1 METDLKFRPFRS
13 PADPGWD
20 EAWAI
25 YQNSFPQKEIRS
37 LEDHLEALSDPRYT
51 ADGIWSDGRLTG
63 ILYYWTAPEYVYIE
77 HLAISPDLRGANMG
91 SRVLEAFCRKA
102 GRIVLEIDPPETE
115 IAVRRLRFYE
125 RLGFVRN
132 DYHYVHPAFQRPC
145 EPPQLVLMSY
155 PKAMTDEECRSFERF
170 VRDPVL
176 RYSCHGKKE

>member
-37 LEDHLEALSDPRYT
+37 LEDHLQALSDPHYT
-51 ADGIWSDGRLTG
+51 ADGIWSDGRLIG

-102 GRIVLEIDPPETE
+102 GRIVLEIDPPETG
-115 IAVRRLRFYE
+115 IAARKSPSAASDFPSGWGSCATITIMSIRRSS
-125 RLGFVRN
+125 
-132 DYHYVHPAFQRPC
+132 
-145 EPPQLVLMSY
+145 VLMSRTSWY
-155 PKAMTDEECRSFERF
+155 
-170 VRDPVL
+170 
-176 RYSCHGKKE
+176 

>member
-37 LEDHLEALSDPRYT
+37 LEDHLQALSDPHYT
-51 ADGIWSDGRLTG
+51 ADGIWSDGRLIG

-91 SRVLEAFCRKA
+91 SRVLEAFCWKSIRRRRKSPFA
-102 GRIVLEIDPPETE
+102 AFDFTSGWGSCATII
-115 IAVRRLRFYE
+115 IMYIRRSS
-125 RLGFVRN
+125 V
-132 DYHYVHPAFQRPC
+132 P
-145 EPPQLVLMSY
+145 MSR
-155 PKAMTDEECRSFERF
+155 TSWC
-170 VRDPVL
+170 
-176 RYSCHGKKE
+176 

>member
-37 LEDHLEALSDPRYT
+37 LEDHLQALSDPHYT
-51 ADGIWSDGRLTG
+51 ADGIWSDGRLIG

-91 SRVLEAFCRKA
+91 SRVLRLFA
-102 GRIVLEIDPPETE
+102 GRPDASCWKSI
-115 IAVRRLRFYE
+115 RRRRKSPFA
-125 RLGFVRN
+125 
-132 DYHYVHPAFQRPC
+132 AFDFTSGWGSCATIIIMYIRRSSVP
-145 EPPQLVLMSY
+145 MSR
-155 PKAMTDEECRSFERF
+155 TSWC
-170 VRDPVL
+170 
-176 RYSCHGKKE
+176 

>member
-13 PADPGWD
+13 PADLGWD

-37 LEDHLEALSDPRYT
+37 LEDHLQALSDPHYT
-51 ADGIWSDGRLTG
+51 ADGIWSDGRLIG

-77 HLAISPDLRGANMG
+77 HLAISP
-91 SRVLEAFCRKA
+91 
-102 GRIVLEIDPPETE
+102 VLEIDPPETE

-132 DYHYVHPAFQRPC
+132 DYHYVHPSFQRPY
-145 EPPQLVLMSY
+145 EPHQLVLMSY

>member
-37 LEDHLEALSDPRYT
+37 LEDHLQALSDPHYT
-51 ADGIWSDGRLTG
+51 ADGIWSDGRLIG

-91 SRVLEAFCRKA
+91 SRVLEAFCQASANSTPSFKSKA
-102 GRIVLEIDPPETE
+102 ALIESF
-115 IAVRRLRFYE
+115 RLNVP
-125 RLGFVRN
+125 L
-132 DYHYVHPAFQRPC
+132 
-145 EPPQLVLMSY
+145 
-155 PKAMTDEECRSFERF
+155 
-170 VRDPVL
+170 
-176 RYSCHGKKE
+176 